1 MDENVLRKLTPD
13 ELVALEREG
22 FDRTDPSGPWVVV
35 FTIAIVVT
43 LVVVVFGVDYL
54 FHETLAQNEYEQV
67 LSQDSPELQE
77 IRTKEAEALNHYR
90 YVDKEK
96 KGVRLPIDRAMQLFA
111 TEAAQGKLFYPAKP
125 TPFKTPEQLAAAA
138 GAAPAGGAPSAAT
151 PGQPANAGAGVAPK
165 Q

>member
-1 MDENVLRKLTPD
+1 MDENVLRKLSPD
-13 ELVALEREG
+13 ELAALQREG

-35 FTIAIVVT
+35 FTVAIVVT

-54 FHETLAQNEYEQV
+54 FHETLAQNEFSQV
-67 LSQDSPELQE
+67 LSQDSQELQE

-90 YVDKEK
+90 YIDKEK

-111 TEAAQGKLFYPAKP
+111 GEAAQGKLFYPAKP
-125 TPFKTPEQLAAAA
+125 APVKTPEQLAAAA
-138 GAAPAGGAPSAAT
+138 GGPAGAAGAPA
-151 PGQPANAGAGVAPK
+151 QPANAGAGVAPK